1 MKTSAKIN
9 WILALIFTRL
19 PIIGFGQN
27 NAGPKVVNAGKMSME
42 SNSLVSVAYDF
53 SNLPTAQVISDGTIM
68 FYRDFNNDGFYESSV
83 NKKTGKTYF
92 TRWNQEQGAQVISG
106 DAISSFHDIIFD
118 NSQSTMAF
126 DIKNNIDIHGKA
138 EFKQGIL
145 KVDSTQNPITKVSRG
160 MVSFLKDSSWEQAS
174 DISHVDGYVEKIGKM
189 DFTFPKGN
197 KSMYRP
203 AIITSAK
210 EDKDAYLGRYV
221 FDDSNFFH
229 ARSPYSGVIEELNTK
244 EYWIIEKA
252 TNSATDIVLTL
263 TWDSRTTPKKLLDN
277 PEKDLHIVRWDSKQN
292 LWVDEGGIVDIASRQ
307 ITTPV
312 SVKGYGFFT
321 LAKVKTDWI
330 LDGDVVIYNLVSSNE
345 DNINDYF
352 LIENIQRFPNNSV
365 HIFNRWGV
373 KVFETTNYDP
383 QGDGSVNV
391 FRGYSDG
398 RATIAKNEKLPTGT
412 YYYIVAYEFKDANG
426 ARMIKKS
433 GYLQLE
439 TN

>member
-1 MKTSAKIN
+1 MKTNVKIN
-9 WILALIFTRL
+9 WILTLIFAGL
-19 PIIGFGQN
+19 PFVGFSQDN
-27 NAGPKVVNAGKMSME
+27 TGPKVVNAGKMSME

-53 SNLPTAQVISDGTIM
+53 SNLPTAQVISDGTIV

-92 TRWNQEQGAQVISG
+92 TRWDHEQGTQVISG
-106 DAISSFHDIIFD
+106 DAISSFQDIVFD
-118 NSQSTMAF
+118 NSQPTMAF

-145 KVDSTQNPITKVSRG
+145 KVDSTKNSTTKVSKG
-160 MVSFLKDSSWEQAS
+160 MISFLKDSSWELAS
-174 DISHVDGYVEKIGKM
+174 DNSHVDGYVEKIGKT

-197 KSMYRP
+197 KNMYRP
-203 AIITSAK
+203 AIITSAR
-210 EDKDAYLGRYV
+210 EDKDAYLGMYV
-221 FDDSNFFH
+221 FEDASFFSE
-229 ARSPYSGVIEELNTK
+229 RSPHSGVIKELDDK

-252 TNSATDIVLTL
+252 TNFSSDIVLTL
-263 TWDSRTTPKKLLDN
+263 TWDPRTTPKSLLED
-277 PEKDLHIVRWDSKQN
+277 PEKDLHIVRWDNKQN
-292 LWVDEGGIVDIASRQ
+292 LWVDEGGIVDVANKQ

-312 SVKGYGFFT
+312 SLKGYGFFT

-330 LDGDVVIYNLVSSNE
+330 LDGDVVIYNLVSSND

-352 LIENIQRFPNNSV
+352 LIENINRFPNNSV
-365 HIFNRWGV
+365 HLFNRWGV

-383 QGDGSVNV
+383 QGDGTVNV

-412 YYYIVAYEFKDANG
+412 YYYVVTYEFKDANG

-439 TN
+439 AN